1 MRVRF
6 AHFFIFATC
15 WFAFAPLQAQPSN
28 PKPLTAVVNYVDSPA
43 DPDSM
48 GSSLTTSPEGVTWLS
63 WIESDGEKQNAL
75 KCARFDAVNKRWGEA
90 QLIARGTDWFV
101 NWADFPVMAAHGQ
114 RLLAVWF
121 VTGRGGDHDH
131 SSYRAEFSASKD
143 GGNTWSKPEPITR
156 DSTSV
161 EFVALQPLPNG
172 HILAAWL
179 DGRDRGAGAHGRQ
192 ALYARLVGESQ
203 SDALVDPSVC
213 DCCQLSLVPTPDGGA
228 LLAYRGRSA
237 EEVRDMRVAQ
247 YRNGRW
253 DSPRTLHNDGWKIAA
268 CPVNG
273 PQLATNGSHVGAVW
287 FTAANNQARVY
298 AARAEASAP
307 KFGDAAVIDL
317 GHPLGRV
324 DNVMLSDGTQL
335 IVWLEGSDKEKEGGL
350 YLRAIAA
357 DGTLSKPAMI
367 APATTSR
374 AGGFPRI
381 VLLRDGPQPQLLLSF
396 TRDGQPRQVATAV
409 VTVDR
414 QESSAR

>member
-1 MRVRF
+1 MRIRLSPLV
-6 AHFFIFATC
+6 IFATC
-15 WFAFAPLQAQPSN
+15 WFTPAPLHAQPGGTSS
-28 PKPLTAVVNYVDSPA
+28 KPLTAAVKYVDSPA
-43 DPDSM
+43 GPDSM
-48 GSSLTTSPEGVTWLS
+48 GSSLTTSAEGVTWLS
-63 WIESDGEKQNAL
+63 WIESAGEKQNAL
-75 KCARFDAVNKRWGEA
+75 KCARFDLANQRWGEA
-90 QLIARGTDWFV
+90 RLIARGADWFV
-101 NWADFPVMAAHGQ
+101 NWADFPVMAAHGD

-121 VTGRGGDHDH
+121 VGSPDSDHDH
-131 SSYRAEFSASKD
+131 SGYRAEFSASKD

-161 EFVALQPLPNG
+161 EFVALQPLSNG

-179 DGRDRGAGAHGRQ
+179 DGRGRGAGALGRQ
-192 ALYARLVGESQ
+192 ALYARLVGESGP
-203 SDALVDPSVC
+203 DAIVDPSVC

-253 DSPRTLHNDGWKIAA
+253 GTPRTLHHDGWKIAA

-273 PQLATNGSHVGAVW
+273 PQLATSGGHVGAVW

-298 AARAEASAP
+298 AARAETSAP
-307 KFGDAAVIDL
+307 NFGEATVVDL
-317 GHPLGRV
+317 GRPLGRV
-324 DNVMLSDGTQL
+324 DNVMLSDRTHL

-350 YLRAIAA
+350 YLRTISA
-357 DGTLSKPAMI
+357 DGTPSKPALI
-367 APATTSR
+367 APTTTAR

-396 TRDGQPRQVATAV
+396 TRDGQPRQVVTAV
-409 VTVDR
+409 VTAER
-414 QESSAR
+414 